1 MSVAERT
8 SGLSARPRLLPS
20 IGLRGAGTV
29 LLLAGICAIPI
40 GLYAPFYNEPF
51 MRDEGVYATFAQIIK
66 HGGIPYR
73 DAFDNKPP
81 LIFAWYYLSFL
92 LFGEHVWAPRLL
104 VSLLLSGATLLM
116 YMEGRLLFSHRYG
129 VATAFLFAMSFGLAT
144 LETNANTEFFMIP
157 ALVAA
162 LLTFTLGQKTGRWQ
176 WYAAAG
182 FMSGAAIATKDVSLF
197 PYGLFLAIAAWPHP
211 QARGVRAMLSP
222 EFRGPIGGLL
232 GGGILAFLL
241 VIAPFAATGT
251 LPDLYQ
257 STVVFTVQ
265 YVGGVPLSTKLNSLL
280 QLPPYLTFILGPW
293 LVLSVLGVFHMR
305 REGAGGWGPLLIG
318 WPAANFIGIVAAG
331 KFTDHYFITLLPGL
345 SLIAPL
351 GVIYISRHWRSL
363 GQRRWLALTTTLV
376 VVLPVLVVVQVSQNA
391 SIYFRS
397 TAAARHIA
405 KFSDDDRAPWE
416 NQGPDLGAWLAA
428 RTQPDD
434 PIYNFGFQSELYFY
448 ADRRPPT
455 RFLLDRFFRYS
466 DSYTDEALSDLNANK
481 PVYVVDSAIYESWA
495 PQKVYNQRVKDWIV
509 ANYDYV
515 GKIYYADVWQLK
527 AVTA

>member
-1 MSVAERT
+1 
-8 SGLSARPRLLPS
+8 
-20 IGLRGAGTV
+20 V

-232 GGGILAFLL
+232 GGLIFTSLAGPLFNITGEPPAVRLVDGRTFRDTIIGAATVITIFGALAF
-241 VIAPFAATGT
+241 
-251 LPDLYQ
+251 
-257 STVVFTVQ
+257 
-265 YVGGVPLSTKLNSLL
+265 
-280 QLPPYLTFILGPW
+280 
-293 LVLSVLGVFHMR
+293 
-305 REGAGGWGPLLIG
+305 WGM
-318 WPAANFIGIVAAG
+318 
-331 KFTDHYFITLLPGL
+331 
-345 SLIAPL
+345 
-351 GVIYISRHWRSL
+351 IS
-363 GQRRWLALTTTLV
+363 G
-376 VVLPVLVVVQVSQNA
+376 
-391 SIYFRS
+391 
-397 TAAARHIA
+397 
-405 KFSDDDRAPWE
+405 
-416 NQGPDLGAWLAA
+416 
-428 RTQPDD
+428 
-434 PIYNFGFQSELYFY
+434 
-448 ADRRPPT
+448 
-455 RFLLDRFFRYS
+455 
-466 DSYTDEALSDLNANK
+466 
-481 PVYVVDSAIYESWA
+481 
-495 PQKVYNQRVKDWIV
+495 
-509 ANYDYV
+509 
-515 GKIYYADVWQLK
+515 
-527 AVTA
+527 